1 MWMVDRRRTDMQDR
15 KCEMLLNRALE
26 NKTSKKIKILFGG
39 GVSLELKRLNGCA
52 LLNGFR

>member
-1 MWMVDRRRTDMQDR
+1 MQDR